1 MVSTPDRFGQP
12 GPAFAASRRAVS
24 SLARLSAGV
33 AAIACALFL
42 SSHRPALGG
51 ELGPDVGAPPDL
63 SLQSDEGAA
72 PATSQ
77 PGAPGMPQAPS
88 RSPAPADPG
97 RAAGPGAAPA
107 APDVGRGAQQIATV
121 DPRSLVG
128 SVVQIRT
135 TAVRDGETVE
145 SLGLRRSGSGVIIG
159 PSTVLTIG
167 YLLLEADEVEVL
179 TASGKRIPASV
190 AAQDP
195 VSGIG
200 IVRTALPL
208 DGAPIALGNAE
219 ALGEGDT
226 VLTLGHSEPFAT
238 ELLVVSRKAFSGSW
252 EYLLEKPLMTFP
264 PVNNWSGAALFS
276 KDGKLVGI
284 GSLIVNDAGPPGG
297 TTVPGNLFVPV
308 SLVAPVLEALLADGR
323 RPGPPR
329 PWLGISTEAVRGNLM
344 VARVT
349 PGSPAAQAGLA
360 PGDIVLGVG
369 TEAVDSREAFYR
381 KVWAFG
387 PAGTEIPVRVLKG
400 GAIRELKLPSVERET
415 FLRKPHGV

>member
-1 MVSTPDRFGQP
+1 MGI
-12 GPAFAASRRAVS
+12 GSR
-24 SLARLSAGV
+24 LP
-33 AAIACALFL
+33 
-42 SSHRPALGG
+42 SSHRVLAMPSILDLLSAPLLARPAARSLALAFALVGLAAVASGAGARAG
-51 ELGPDVGAPPDL
+51 ELAPEL
-63 SLQSDEGAA
+63 NAA
-72 PATSQ
+72 PTPA
-77 PGAPGMPQAPS
+77 APTPAAPS
-88 RSPAPADPG
+88 ASV
-97 RAAGPGAAPA
+97 APA
-107 APDVGRGAQQIATV
+107 APVVPSAPTAAVQI

-135 TAVRDGETVE
+135 MAVRDGQTVA

-179 TASGKRIPASV
+179 TAAGKRIPASV

-195 VSGIG
+195 ISGIG

-208 DGAPIALGNAE
+208 DGTPILLGNAE
-219 ALGEGDT
+219 SLAEGDT
-226 VLTLGHSEPFAT
+226 VLTLGHGEPIAT
-238 ELLVVSRKAFSGSW
+238 ELLVVSRKVFSGSW

-284 GSLIVNDAGPPGG
+284 GSMIVNDAGPPGSSA
-297 TTVPGNLFVPV
+297 VPGNLFVPV
-308 SLVAPVLEALLADGR
+308 SLVAPVLESLLAEGK
-323 RPGPPR
+323 RPGPSR

-349 PGSPAAQAGLA
+349 PAGPAALAGLA
-360 PGDIVLGVG
+360 PGDIILGVG
-369 TEAVDSREAFYR
+369 DEAVASREAFYR

-387 PAGTEIPVRVLKG
+387 PAGSEIPVRVLKDG
-400 GAIRELKLPSVERET
+400 TIRELKLPSIEREA